1 MRPLF
6 VRFFRRLVV
15 AATLVASLVAPA
27 RSSAQAPAAATQPA
41 DTRLPNNPADYVPQV
56 ILPLLHTPQVQAE
69 LGIEGAKLAQLE
81 QLFATVDGDWWRARN
96 LPPAEQRAAI
106 TKVEKA
112 VKTWLTGALPR
123 ERLVR
128 LADLERRAQGGRVL
142 LREDVAEVVG
152 LEPAQQEKLLAAA
165 RATESAAAALGR
177 VFQTGGGQGDLE
189 KAALL
194 AAREREL
201 KLPGDLLSEE
211 QQKEWRRLV
220 GAPFDTVTLDR
231 IYPMA
236 PELAPSATWINAK
249 PLALAGLRGKV
260 VILHFYAFECVN
272 CQRNLPIYAEWH
284 RAFADKGVV
293 VIGVQTPETQAEQD
307 SVKVIA
313 AAKAAH
319 LHEFVEALPDGY
331 DAKVGERGLKLSGGE
346 KQRVAIARAFAVSP
360 QVLVLDEPF
369 GALDAITKEEL
380 QEELLKIW
388 NTHQCTVLM
397 ITHDIDEALFLA
409 DRLVMMT
416 NGPAAGIGEV
426 LSIDFPRPR
435 NREEI
440 MEDPSYYEL
449 RNNALDFL
457 YNRFAHDDDA

>member
-1 MRPLF
+1 MRPLSL
-6 VRFFRRLVV
+6 RFLRRLVV

-27 RSSAQAPAAATQPA
+27 RSGAQAPAAATQPA
-41 DTRLPNNPADYVPQV
+41 APSLPFNPATYVPQV

-249 PLALAGLRGKV
+249 PVALAGLRGKV

-293 VIGVQTPETQAEQD
+293 VIGVQTPETEAEKD
-307 SVKVIA
+307 SGKVMA
-313 AAKAAH
+313 AAKEAGIDYPVAFDGDSATWKAWGNTMWPTVYVIDQQGYLRVWWQGELKGPGGKGDEVISTAVEKLLAGKADAEPAA
-319 LHEFVEALPDGY
+319 ATP
-331 DAKVGERGLKLSGGE
+331 R
-346 KQRVAIARAFAVSP
+346 QP
-360 QVLVLDEPF
+360 
-369 GALDAITKEEL
+369 
-380 QEELLKIW
+380 
-388 NTHQCTVLM
+388 
-397 ITHDIDEALFLA
+397 
-409 DRLVMMT
+409 
-416 NGPAAGIGEV
+416 GPATQ
-426 LSIDFPRPR
+426 
-435 NREEI
+435 
-440 MEDPSYYEL
+440 
-449 RNNALDFL
+449 
-457 YNRFAHDDDA
+457 

>member
-1 MRPLF
+1 MRPLSL
-6 VRFFRRLVV
+6 RFLRRLVV
-15 AATLVASLVAPA
+15 AATLMASLVAPA
-27 RSSAQAPAAATQPA
+27 RSGAQAPAAAAQPA
-41 DTRLPNNPADYVPQV
+41 APSLPFNPATYVPQV

-69 LGIEGAKLAQLE
+69 LGIEGAKLGQLE

-112 VKTWLTGALPR
+112 VKTWLTGALSR
-123 ERLVR
+123 EKLVR

-177 VFQTGGGQGDLE
+177 VFQSGGGQGDLE

-211 QQKEWRRLV
+211 QQKEWRRIV

-236 PELAPSATWINAK
+236 PELAPSDTWINAK
-249 PLALAGLRGKV
+249 PLSLAALRGKV

-293 VIGVQTPETQAEQD
+293 LIGVQTPETEAEKD
-307 SVKVIA
+307 SGKVIA
-313 AAKAAH
+313 AAKEAGIDYPVVFDGDSATWKAWGNTMWPTVYVIDQQGYLRVWWQGELKGPGGNGDDLIRTAVEKLLAGKADAEPAA
-319 LHEFVEALPDGY
+319 ATP
-331 DAKVGERGLKLSGGE
+331 R
-346 KQRVAIARAFAVSP
+346 QP
-360 QVLVLDEPF
+360 
-369 GALDAITKEEL
+369 
-380 QEELLKIW
+380 
-388 NTHQCTVLM
+388 
-397 ITHDIDEALFLA
+397 
-409 DRLVMMT
+409 
-416 NGPAAGIGEV
+416 GPAT
-426 LSIDFPRPR
+426 R
-435 NREEI
+435 
-440 MEDPSYYEL
+440 
-449 RNNALDFL
+449 
-457 YNRFAHDDDA
+457 